1 MSDSVG
7 FFKGSIALYV
17 KAPRSVVREKTVVR
31 VKYTNIIHYSF
42 LKKKAIS
49 TDFFSKATCFCI
61 FRHPVLVVAEK
72 TVIIEFIT
80 QT

>member
-17 KAPRSVVREKTVVR
+17 KAPRFVVKEKTVVR

-42 LKKKAIS
+42 KKS
-49 TDFFSKATCFCI
+49 DSDRFFSKATCFCI
-61 FRHPVLVVAEK
+61 SRHPVLVVKEK